1 MQNAALG
8 NKKYCIRGH
17 KEMGLEEFYHEE
29 SNTLYDSEHQDQQ
42 EYKKVTNKGV
52 PLCSK
57 ADSQIFLRLNP
68 SCGLTPGIV
77 ICRSSCSCLYIK
89 SDTKG
94 PDIL

>member
-42 EYKKVTNKGV
+42 EYKKVTNKVCHYV
-52 PLCSK
+52 PKL
-57 ADSQIFLRLNP
+57 IH
-68 SCGLTPGIV
+68 
-77 ICRSSCSCLYIK
+77 K
-89 SDTKG
+89 SF
-94 PDIL
+94 